1 MRPKIL
7 ITDKVHPLLPKG
19 LEDLGFDVQYDTSVE
34 MDVLPAI
41 LDQYTG
47 IVINSK
53 IRMTP
58 EMIDRGPSLQFIG
71 RLGSGM
77 EIIDVPY
84 ATSKGIACLN
94 SPEGN
99 RDAVAEHAIG
109 MLLAFNNHL
118 RSEKRRAGKEGRSR
132 WSPDH

>member
-19 LEDLGFDVQYDTSVE
+19 LEDLDFDVQYDTSVE

-71 RLGSGM
+71 
-77 EIIDVPY
+77 
-84 ATSKGIACLN
+84 
-94 SPEGN
+94 
-99 RDAVAEHAIG
+99 
-109 MLLAFNNHL
+109 
-118 RSEKRRAGKEGRSR
+118 
-132 WSPDH
+132 